1 MIQNEELTHAVQL
14 IADAIR
20 ERRSYLI
27 DDQADVSALIDSL
40 TILLFHLTG
49 CISSDELRK
58 HP

>member
-49 CISSDELRK
+49 CISAAELKK